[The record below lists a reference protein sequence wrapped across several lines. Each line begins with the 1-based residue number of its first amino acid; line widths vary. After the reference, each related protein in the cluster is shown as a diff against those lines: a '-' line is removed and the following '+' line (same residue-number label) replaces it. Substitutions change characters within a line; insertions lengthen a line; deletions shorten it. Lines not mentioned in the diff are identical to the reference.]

1 MHKCKENMNA
11 MLVLKISKHKN
22 VFFKK
27 FLIFLIFQK
36 FENLGCYILP
46 PLKGISSPRFEEARR
61 MGLKTLGFENWVGY
75 HP

>member
-1 MHKCKENMNA
+1 MHKCNENMNA

-36 FENLGCYILP
+36 FEESGML
-46 PLKGISSPRFEEARR
+46 
-61 MGLKTLGFENWVGY
+61 
-75 HP
+75 